1 MTVPATGWRGG
12 PVQRGLLIGA
22 TAGLFFGALALLD
35 SGMLLAGAV
44 VFVVTGGFVGVW
56 TVRRMNRYWPGARNL
71 DTGDRVT
78 VVRAARR
85 GYPVSEPRLARGV
98 AEYDAG
104 LRAAAEPLYPY
115 RWVVAV
121 VLVVAL
127 GTAVVDAL
135 TGSVRETVASCAY
148 LALLA
153 IELTWWPARRR
164 ELLLNSALAAAL
176 AQRSLDEA
184 ALDEQEPSD

>member
-12 PVQRGLLIGA
+12 PIVRGLLIGV

-35 SGMLLAGAV
+35 SGMLPAGAV
-44 VFVVTGGFVGVW
+44 VFLVTGAFLGVA
-56 TVRRMNRYWPGARNL
+56 TVRRMSRYWPGADEL
-71 DTGDRVT
+71 SAADRVT

-85 GYPVSEPRLARGV
+85 GYPVRDARLARGV
-98 AEYDAG
+98 LDYDAG
-104 LRAAAEPLYPY
+104 LRTSAEPLYRY
-115 RWVVAV
+115 RWLVAL

-127 GTAVVDAL
+127 VTAAVDAV
-135 TGSVRETVASCAY
+135 TGSVRETVASCVY
-148 LALLA
+148 LGLLA

-176 AQRSLDEA
+176 AKRSLDEV
-184 ALDEQEPSD
+184 ER